1 MRKKRKIVSIG
12 EKRDPSLVA
21 IYDEPGLP
29 RTFYFLDFYGK
40 ERCKESEKGGVER
53 DRERERKKEEKDGER
68 KRAICK
74 CKSGVAILRYLYTPK
89 PVFLKKN
96 SKP

>member
-1 MRKKRKIVSIG
+1 MGKRGV
-12 EKRDPSLVA
+12 KRV
-21 IYDEPGLP
+21 
-29 RTFYFLDFYGK
+29 R
-40 ERCKESEKGGVER
+40 KGGGEER